1 MKVKLSGTLR
11 GVASGATV
19 FEVEAGT
26 INQIL
31 ARLGS
36 TYPELH
42 DTLEEGVSVAV
53 DGVVFRGDFARLV
66 DEGSEVIL
74 LAPLVGG

>member
-11 GVASGATV
+11 GVASGQTE

-31 ARLGS
+31 ARLARD
-36 TYPELH
+36 YPELAE
-42 DTLEEGVSVAV
+42 TIEEGVSVAV
-53 DGVVFRGDFARLV
+53 DGVVFRGDFSRQV
-66 DEGSEVIL
+66 DDVSEVIL

>member
-11 GVASGATV
+11 GVASGRTE

-31 ARLGS
+31 ARLS
-36 TYPELH
+36 RDYPELEE
-42 DTLEEGVSVAV
+42 TIEEGVSVAV
-53 DGVVFRGDFARLV
+53 DGVVYRGDFGRLV
-66 DEGSEVIL
+66 DERSEVIL